1 MKALQETL
9 KDSQLKFEQFVDL
22 VDRQKISEIAI
33 RRAMKN
39 YAIKNLKIKNVTPIR
54 AKKMYEILFQKYT
67 IYYQTDTS
75 VVKLMKSAGCK
86 TSGEFSFMS

>member
-39 YAIKNLKIKNVTPIR
+39 YAIKNLKIKNSLR
-54 AKKMYEILFQKYT
+54 
-67 IYYQTDTS
+67 
-75 VVKLMKSAGCK
+75 
-86 TSGEFSFMS
+86 